1 MKPAALLFL
10 ILTFSISL
18 SAQKANPLYDSVL
31 ARKLGADERGMKRYV
46 LVILKSGT
54 NNVQDSARRAEL
66 FAGHFSNMN
75 KLAEEGKLII
85 AGPLNQNTQAYR
97 GIFIFNVPEVDE
109 ARKLVDQDPT
119 VREKIFDV
127 EYFGFYGSAALP
139 EYMDADKRIRRN
151 LP

>member
-1 MKPAALLFL
+1 MKPAALLLL
-10 ILTFSISL
+10 ILTFSINL

-75 KLAEEGKLII
+75 RLEEEGKLII
-85 AGPLNQNTQAYR
+85 AGPLGQNSQSYR
-97 GIFIFNVPEVDE
+97 GIFIFNVPDVDE

-127 EYFGFYGSAALP
+127 EYFSFYGSAALP
-139 EYMDADKRIRRN
+139 EYLDADKRLRQN

>member
-1 MKPAALLFL
+1 MKSAAALLLVLSFA
-10 ILTFSISL
+10 INL
-18 SAQKANPLYDSVL
+18 SAQKANPQYDSVL
-31 ARKLGADERGMKRYV
+31 ARKLGADERGMKRFV
-46 LVILKSGT
+46 LVILKSGP

-75 KLAEEGKLII
+75 KLSEEGKLII
-85 AGPLNQNTQAYR
+85 AGPLGQNSHAYR
-97 GIFIFNVPEVDE
+97 GIFIFNVADIDE

-139 EYMDADKRIRRN
+139 EYLDADRRIRPN